1 VTLYEKQPQ
10 LGGQLLLATVP
21 PHKDN
26 LVPLAGYLSTQM
38 EKRDVKVNLG
48 VEATPELIEKAKPD
62 AVILATGASP
72 LVPDIPGIGRSNV
85 FTAEQ
90 VLKGQLV
97 GEKVVVIGGELVGCE
112 TADFLAEMSKKVTI
126 TRRGPKMAT
135 LVGPGVREM
144 LLGRLAALGV
154 TMLTSVKY
162 EKFTDKGLA
171 ITTKEG
177 EKQIIEADTM
187 VLAAGARP
195 NRDLLK
201 ALEGKVPE
209 IYNIGDSA
217 KPGGIAEAMAEGYRA
232 ALKL

>member
-1 VTLYEKQPQ
+1 
-10 LGGQLLLATVP
+10 
-21 PHKDN
+21 
-26 LVPLAGYLSTQM
+26 M
-38 EKRDVKVNLG
+38 EKCGVKVNLG